1 MKFIRNKLTG
11 KIVYREN
18 PHTDMTIKNASA
30 GATSLED
37 LEVVD
42 EHDWT
47 EQKWEDEI
55 NLEKPYDESRRN
67 AYLSIGDELDM
78 IYKDIVAGNLTTKG
92 MFAKHV
98 KKVKDDHPK
107 E

>member
-1 MKFIRNKLTG
+1 MKFIRKKSTG
-11 KIVYREN
+11 KIVYREQ
-18 PHTDMTIKNASA
+18 PHTDKTLENASA

-42 EHDWT
+42 EPDWS
-47 EQKWEDEI
+47 EQKWEDELQ
-55 NLEKPYDESRRN
+55 LEKPYDESRRN

>member
-11 KIVYREN
+11 KIVYREQ
-18 PHTDMTIKNASA
+18 PHTDKALENASI
-30 GATSLED
+30 GDTPIED
-37 LEVVD
+37 LEIVD
-42 EHDWT
+42 EPDWT
-47 EQKWEDEI
+47 EQRWTDEI
-55 NLEKPYDESRRN
+55 NLEKPYDERRIK

-78 IYKDIVAGNLTTKG
+78 IYKDIVAGNLTEVG
-92 MFAKHV
+92 IFAKHV